1 MIEWLFWDLIFPASL
16 ELPIFTRPFYYI
28 NFVSRFLTV
37 QISIYWAN
45 FTKSDSKV
53 KDKSHKLEQTLK
65 LQRCDCTRS
74 RQIISLSSVNFSNTS
89 CGRDAYMRG
98 PHQKVVSFSFYGN
111 KSSPSHLLQGFF
123 EGMIEELKWPPAF
136 ILCRYKR
143 KLETVRCTLSQLGYE
158 TLLWCWHERS
168 SSRGPL

>member
-1 MIEWLFWDLIFPASL
+1 MLKLLLFFIITLGKCDRITFFETSIFQ
-16 ELPIFTRPFYYI
+16 LPLSSQYSQDHSITL

-37 QISIYWAN
+37 QISVYWAN

-53 KDKSHKLEQTLK
+53 KDKSHKFSHRQTLK

-123 EGMIEELKWPPAF
+123 EGMNEELKLPPAF
-136 ILCRYKR
+136 ILCRY
-143 KLETVRCTLSQLGYE
+143 
-158 TLLWCWHERS
+158 
-168 SSRGPL
+168 